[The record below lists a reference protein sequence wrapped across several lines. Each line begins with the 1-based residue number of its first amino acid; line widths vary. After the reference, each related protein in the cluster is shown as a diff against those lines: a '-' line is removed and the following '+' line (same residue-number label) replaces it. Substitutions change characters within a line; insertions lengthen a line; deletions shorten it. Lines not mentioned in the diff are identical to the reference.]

1 MSARSVPLTALP
13 ANPTLPIGRGIRRG
27 DRFRADQVASAWQER
42 RDAIL
47 LAYSICASLTL
58 TGRLFA
64 ISKQRVSQIVHHT
77 YAA

>member
-1 MSARSVPLTALP
+1 MSRPLPESGA
-13 ANPTLPIGRGIRRG
+13 TLPIGRAICRG
-27 DRFRADQVASAWQER
+27 DRFKARDVTDAWQDR
-42 RDAIL
+42 RNAIL
-47 LAYSICASLTL
+47 LAYSLCASLTL